1 MQPKVG
7 ECSGR
12 AHLPHPPRRAAQRGD
27 AAAARS
33 RLAFA
38 IAHLDRFLKGYGHL
52 LYEGGGMKLFDIRQ
66 TAADPR

>member
-1 MQPKVG
+1 MRSQGVTHVLFNR
-7 ECSGR
+7 EYYNWVTTETR
-12 AHLPHPPRRAAQRGD
+12 T
-27 AAAARS
+27 ARS